1 MKEYSLLGRSGL
13 AWQSSLP
20 KLQKNNIQAKVTT
33 LRTEM
38 KSKACSF
45 LRKETASSQTSN
57 NVTELYLFFL
67 QSWFHLC
74 GGADNTLL
82 LVTYKRLAQRCFLM
96 LNTMNAPCASVSKA
110 LMMLPLLEGPFSPG
124 ELQGSILA
132 EINAQQKLTRPC
144 SMVGGCWQASSL
156 KDFIYGPS
164 VCDLSTRDELGNDKL
179 EKGSGWPKRF

>member
-74 GGADNTLL
+74 GGADNTTTSDIQATGPTVFFNVKYYECTLCL
-82 LVTYKRLAQRCFLM
+82 RLQSF
-96 LNTMNAPCASVSKA
+96 NDAP
-110 LMMLPLLEGPFSPG
+110 SPG
-124 ELQGSILA
+124 GTIFPRRAAGQYFGR
-132 EINAQQKLTRPC
+132 NQC
-144 SMVGGCWQASSL
+144 SA
-156 KDFIYGPS
+156 KAH
-164 VCDLSTRDELGNDKL
+164 
-179 EKGSGWPKRF
+179 